1 MHVNVKIWNL
11 TSSKYRTVNVL
22 WNEICDFY
30 VIFTEL
36 LTKRKKFVLT
46 FLYHMKDHLS

>member
-11 TSSKYRTVNVL
+11 TSSKYRRPTVNVL

-30 VIFTEL
+30 FIFYRAAYK
-36 LTKRKKFVLT
+36 TKEICAYILIP
-46 FLYHMKDHLS
+46 YE